1 MKTNRLRNRSLFAA
15 LLAATT
21 LPVAATPVQYTLDFS
36 FSAFASQRNMT
47 GLPDGLPTPFDP
59 VSGSVSFT
67 VDLGSKPSEAQG
79 FVDSMSLSSATPAF
93 STSAVHFYV
102 AKVQD
107 GGGYFH
113 YSLSL
118 GRYVPGG
125 QFIPD
130 NYFNVYWGTD
140 DFNMTFDNIEYL
152 NAGSMLIYSN
162 PGKDDAWITWNG
174 VVTKGTP
181 PVIDPGPGPG
191 PGPVNPT
198 PEPGSLALVSLGLL
212 CGTWSLRPT
221 GRRAAAA
228 AADAAAGRP

>member
-1 MKTNRLRNRSLFAA
+1 MKTNSLRNRTLLAA

-21 LPVAATPVQYTLDFS
+21 LPALATPVQYTLDFT
-36 FSAFASQRNMT
+36 FSGFASQRNMT
-47 GLPDGLPTPFDP
+47 SLPGALATPYDP

-67 VDLGSKPSEAQG
+67 VDLASKPYDVEG
-79 FVDSMSLSSATPAF
+79 FVDAMSLSSATPAF
-93 STSAVHFYV
+93 STSDVHFYV

-118 GRYVPGG
+118 GRYVSGG

-130 NYFNVYWGTD
+130 NYFNIYWGTD
-140 DFNMTFDNIEYL
+140 DFNMTFDNIDYL
-152 NAGSMLIYSN
+152 NAGSMLGYSN
-162 PGKDDAWITWNG
+162 GGKDDAWFAWNG

-191 PGPVNPT
+191 PGPVNPA
-198 PEPGSLALVSLGLL
+198 PEPGSLALVCLGLL
-212 CGTWSLRPT
+212 CGTWSVRKRVPPQ
-221 GRRAAAA
+221 AA
-228 AADAAAGRP
+228 